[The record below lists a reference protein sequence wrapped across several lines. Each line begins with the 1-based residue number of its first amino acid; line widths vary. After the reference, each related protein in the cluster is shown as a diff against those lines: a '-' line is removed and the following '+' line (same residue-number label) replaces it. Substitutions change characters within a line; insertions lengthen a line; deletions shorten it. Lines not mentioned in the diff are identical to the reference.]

1 MNRKFHVRGIC
12 FVPTECMMEIEAR
25 SESEAVT
32 KALEARWQ
40 NHIDSHS
47 GDNSAAFDW
56 NPIAEEIR
64 G

>member
-1 MNRKFHVRGIC
+1 
-12 FVPTECMMEIEAR
+12 MMEIEAR